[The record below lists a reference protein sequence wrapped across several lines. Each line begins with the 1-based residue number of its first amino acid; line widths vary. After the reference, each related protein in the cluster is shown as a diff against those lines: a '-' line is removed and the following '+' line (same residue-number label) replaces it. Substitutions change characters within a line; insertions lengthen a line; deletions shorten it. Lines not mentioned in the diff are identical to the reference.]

1 MTEPSLQGRTIS
13 NHILPTASNMVGVCM
28 MVISVLQL
36 LPKNSVLSW
45 GDKLLAIDS
54 LIFLASAMFSYR
66 SLRING
72 GSESMEKYADWLF
85 LAGLSIMALAGILVS
100 FELFLV

>member
-1 MTEPSLQGRTIS
+1 MQGRTIS
-13 NHILPTASNMVGVCM
+13 DHILPTASNMVGVCM

-36 LPKNSVLSW
+36 LPKNAVLPW
-45 GDKLLAIDS
+45 ADKFLAVDS

-66 SLRING
+66 SLRVSG
-72 GSESMEKYADWLF
+72 GSDFMEKLADWLF
-85 LAGLSIMALAGILVS
+85 LSGLSVMALAGVLVS